1 MLQNQLSIHDLAT
14 LREEY
19 KHQVLDGS
27 YFILDDGGLNFLQDQ
42 KSMTNLDK
50 KEVDKKL
57 DQIVL

>member
-1 MLQNQLSIHDLAT
+1 M
-14 LREEY
+14 
-19 KHQVLDGS
+19 LDGS